1 PQWRLIGGGYHH
13 AGALA
18 AFLAQCI
25 LQKIAHL
32 AAAFPH
38 QAQHRQIGASVARHH
53 ANQRALA
60 PTTASE
66 NAHALPPPASEESI
80 NRPNAAAE
88 RLADRNA
95 LQRQRSR
102 GIERAILAPVVRS
115 QRIESLA

>member
-1 PQWRLIGGGYHH
+1 
-13 AGALA
+13 
-18 AFLAQCI
+18 
-25 LQKIAHL
+25 
-32 AAAFPH
+32 
-38 QAQHRQIGASVARHH
+38 H

-60 PTTASE
+60 HTTASE

-115 QRIESLA
+115 QRIESLAAAVNHPPQQAIADANHRPLPPGRNPVAKTYS